1 MHELNIILPGIKDDY
16 LEKEEKKEK
25 KQQLYWAGIVG
36 LKENT
41 GLNGNDPNE
50 FLKKD
55 LEIFIGGEA
64 RYGFGRIILESKEG
78 PFKEIPDKWNSKKI
92 LKNYY
97 PVENKNKAIK
107 EGKLELLIEIQES
120 WKQAELKV
128 TSREDRLFYVPGS
141 VIEQGLNYK
150 MITKGIFST

>member
-1 MHELNIILPGIKDDY
+1 LHELNIILPGIKDDY

-36 LKENT
+36 FNEE
-41 GLNGNDPNE
+41 DFPNK

-55 LEIFIGGEA
+55 LEIFVGGEA

-78 PFKEIPDKWNSKKI
+78 PFEKIPDEWDSKDGF
-92 LKNYY
+92 LRNYY

-141 VIEQGLNYK
+141 VIEQRLNYK